1 MAISMELIK
10 ELRIMTAASIANCK
24 KALEE
29 SGGDIQKA
37 VRILR
42 KKGLEIA
49 ANKGGRSAKEGRI
62 EAYVHTGNKI
72 GVLLE
77 VNSETDFV
85 ARSSEFAQFTKDLA
99 MQIAASSPSY
109 VKREDVPQ
117 DVVEKE
123 HDKELFYKTNC
134 LLEQPFIKDMSMTIK
149 DYLGSIVAKFSEN
162 ITVRRFMRY
171 RLGE

>member
-29 SGGDIQKA
+29 SDGDIQNA

-42 KKGLEIA
+42 KRGLEIA
-49 ANKGGRSAKEGRI
+49 ANKGGRAAKEGRV

-77 VNSETDFV
+77 VNCETDFV
-85 ARSSEFAQFTKDLA
+85 ARSNEFAQFTKDLA
-99 MQIAASSPSY
+99 MQIVASSPAY

-117 DVVEKE
+117 EVLEKE
-123 HDKELFYKTNC
+123 HDKELFYKNSC
-134 LLEQPFIKDMSMTIK
+134 LMEQPFIKDMSITIK

-162 ITVRRFMRY
+162 ITVRRFVRY

>member
-1 MAISMELIK
+1 MAISLDLIK
-10 ELRIMTAASIANCK
+10 ELRHMTAASVANCK

-37 VRILR
+37 VAILR
-42 KKGLEIA
+42 KRGLEIA
-49 ANKGGRSAKEGRI
+49 ANKQGRLAKEGRI

-77 VNSETDFV
+77 VNCETDFV
-85 ARSSEFAQFTKDLA
+85 ARSNEFMQFTKDLA
-99 MQIAASSPSY
+99 MQVVACSPSY
-109 VKREDVPQ
+109 IKKEDVPA

-123 HDKELFYKTNC
+123 HDKELFYKTQC
-134 LLEQPFIKDMSMTIK
+134 LLEQPFIKDAGVTIK
-149 DYLGSIVAKFSEN
+149 DYLGSIVAKFNEN
-162 ITVRRFMRY
+162 ITVNRFVRY